1 VSEWLTYAQGG
12 ARFGVSAEAFR
23 QMALRRKWSRR
34 RTNNDPYGPALV
46 LVPDDVEVRAR
57 TPVGRVNERL
67 DERPSDTRSSGELD
81 TLREAVGTLREQLDR
96 ERSRA
101 DQAEARAD
109 RAERR
114 ADDAMARADHVEV
127 RAEAAR
133 ERAEA
138 AGIHVEQLKRILRE
152 AETGLTAER
161 AGKATAEA
169 ALARA
174 LDAQTKAEAK
184 AIEAEAAAAEAA
196 QLRQAM
202 EQAVRETE
210 ALRAAEVARA
220 AAQAMEPTDRPA
232 MVASKIDE
240 VQFRRL
246 QEAEQARKS
255 LGLVARLKA
264 AWRGE

>member
-1 VSEWLTYAQGG
+1 VLEEQLAAGR
-12 ARFGVSAEAFR
+12 ADLDRERAAFADQVAALQE
-23 QMALRRKWSRR
+23 QMHALHA
-34 RTNNDPYGPALV
+34 D
-46 LVPDDVEVRAR
+46 
-57 TPVGRVNERL
+57 
-67 DERPSDTRSSGELD
+67 
-81 TLREAVGTLREQLDR
+81 LDR

-101 DQAEARAD
+101 DQTEGRAN
-109 RAERR
+109 RAEQR
-114 ADDAMARADHVEV
+114 ADDALARADHVEV
-127 RAEAAR
+127 RSEVER

-138 AGIHVEQLKRILRE
+138 AGIQIELLKRLLRE
-152 AETGLTAER
+152 AETGLT
-161 AGKATAEA
+161 
-169 ALARA
+169 
-174 LDAQTKAEAK
+174 
-184 AIEAEAAAAEAA
+184 AAEAA

-202 EQAVRETE
+202 EQAVREAE

-255 LGLVARLKA
+255 LGLVVRLRA